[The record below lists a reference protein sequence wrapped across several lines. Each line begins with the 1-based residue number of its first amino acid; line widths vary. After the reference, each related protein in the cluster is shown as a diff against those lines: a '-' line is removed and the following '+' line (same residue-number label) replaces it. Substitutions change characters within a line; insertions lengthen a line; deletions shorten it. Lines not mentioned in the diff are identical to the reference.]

1 MTAILDIDVLRTH
14 AVSVIAPAG
23 LGRMSSGPGRNREPM
38 RLRPVLAMRWQVT
51 RDGRL
56 TCRWQTDA
64 SAAFGLPP
72 D

>member
-1 MTAILDIDVLRTH
+1 MTAILNIDILRTH
-14 AVSVIAPAG
+14 AVSAIESVD
-23 LGRMSSGPGRNREPM
+23 LGHVSGPGRNREPV
-38 RLRPVLAMRWQVT
+38 RPRPVLVMRWHVS